1 VGCRSVLCSVCGR
14 RPAVRRL
21 KVSEKFTAYP
31 DLYGG
36 LQACNLC
43 ATLVED
49 RRYRASH
56 WVLVGDEVRLLSS
69 REELLKFL
77 QDVPVDSLIYVK
89 SSGRKHGF
97 VRCLRFRSSERLV
110 ALCGED
116 EGLQLTTRE
125 RLSELIGL
133 AVKAYNV
140 LKRKSS
146 LLEGCDI
153 LEWRYE
159 DVCRAVEEVRGDPV
173 WRIVVRAL

>member
-1 VGCRSVLCSVCGR
+1 MLCSVCGR

-31 DLYGG
+31 DLYAG

-43 ATLVED
+43 ATLIED

-56 WVLVGDEVRLLSS
+56 WILVGDEVRILDSKG
-69 REELLKFL
+69 ELLKTL

-97 VRCLRFRSSERLV
+97 IRCLRFRSSERLI

-125 RLSELIGL
+125 RLSELASL
-133 AVKAYNV
+133 AAKAYGV

-146 LLEGCDI
+146 LLEGCNTM
-153 LEWRYE
+153 EWQHE
-159 DVCRAVEEVRGDPV
+159 DVCRMIEGVRGDPI